1 MNYHIT
7 QEQATDLF
15 KPFVLPIKE
24 VVAQSKD
31 DFYFVTDEQL
41 KSYANA
47 VLDKVLG
54 EPVAWNPMETAP
66 TDGTIVRLLVEFT
79 DNSLED
85 SPEPVATIGHNSFD
99 DTLIDEWQFAG
110 WNWSHDCYIQGAGK
124 PIGWLPLLYA
134 PKELP

>member
-1 MNYHIT
+1 MSNYHIT

-41 KSYANA
+41 KAFANA

-54 EPVAWNPMETAP
+54 EPVAE
-66 TDGTIVRLLVEFT
+66 VESI
-79 DNSLED
+79 NKLSR
-85 SPEPVATIGHNSFD
+85 EPQARF
-99 DTLIDEWQFAG
+99 FANG
-110 WNWSHDCYIQGAGK
+110 REYALYRPKVGDK
-124 PIGWLPLLYA
+124 LYA
-134 PKELP
+134 PRELP